1 MNTKHVWMIALLF
14 ALNAVA
20 AGLHTLPSQQLEE
33 SEWQGPLMETGARSN
48 NSSSGC
54 GYDVN
59 HTTLMAYAGMY
70 MYDNDPFA
78 SWISTHCDLIGTPML
93 ITVAINNT
101 SGTVAST
108 NFTYNGS
115 TTGFNGNFN
124 LSAGT
129 LSAGNYSFAASL
141 YYYDNASGWTHVET
155 DSTNI
160 TVMAYTST
168 PCGFQASSATVYTY
182 SNYSGYDVGEDFEGV
197 IATYCAIYNATM
209 MLDWTLHDDDN
220 NQSIDSG
227 SYNWTAMQTQEV
239 HYVTS
244 TALSTASVGN
254 YSFHVEYSWYN
265 NSSTSVEVLDTDS
278 DSFWVYNYTSGGGNQ
293 SSGCGSD
300 PIYATV
306 YAYSD
311 FYAYDLGEDFDGTI
325 STYCAM
331 TNESMML
338 DWVLHDDD
346 NNQSIDSGSFNWTAQ
361 QTSEQHNVTSTSL
374 ATAAEGNYS
383 FTVEFSWYNT
393 TSMAWEVLDSD
404 TDGFFVMNMSSG
416 GGNHSSGPSCSVYAW
431 SQSYAYNIGDNF
443 TGEVDSYC
451 SLNNETLMIEWA
463 IVNTDTNATVDA
475 GNVTWTT
482 TMFSETQNISS
493 TALANQNAGNYSFV
507 AMLSWYNA
515 STMIWT
521 TLDSD
526 SDAFFIWNGST
537 GGGGNHSTGCGSDL
551 AYTMVMTY
559 AASTYN
565 IGDTL
570 YGAIDTVC
578 PVSGQSFMMDWSV
591 YSLDSGYNLTQST
604 FSWTANNSTHY
615 HDVEVANL
623 SEGNWSLTATLYH
636 YNATS
641 MSYTM
646 VDHSMA
652 NFSVFATT
660 QPSIDGSVEVSMT
673 TSNYASGDTVSWLI
687 ESSELVMNEDY
698 HVEWNLVD
706 TMTNT
711 TLLVGN
717 ASWTAYNNLSGE
729 QGNMSSLSDG
739 YYCLDASLYQHVDGY
754 AYWVDFDYACF
765 TVGSTSSGNHSDA
778 FMDID
783 FDYEITQIDDDT
795 IGLAYTVNNS
805 GDWAGSFYYQAY
817 LNPGDIIVDHVYGN
831 VSISGMGVYS
841 DSLTYDIDELV
852 DGAEICIEMAFVN
865 SNGTTEAEGNECL
878 TIDIDDGS
886 NTGNETG
893 NNTGGN
899 TTVDTDG
906 DGVFDQDDLCPNTT
920 AGVMVDEDGCE
931 VITAPT
937 DSDADGVADADDLCP
952 NTPAGTS
959 VDATGCEEVDPV
971 DNNTG
976 GNTTDNNTGN
986 ANVAP
991 TITNVSITPLLPE
1004 MGDTLTCAFTASDD
1018 NGDTVAGTYV
1028 WSVNGTVVADVSNT
1042 LSDGFA
1048 VGDTVTCTV
1057 LVTDGTDSAEQT
1069 ATTVILPEGT
1079 NDVVDEL
1086 EESGLLPSVGTI
1098 GTLVAI
1104 AFGVGLTRRQDD

>member
-20 AGLHTLPSQQLEE
+20 AGLHTLPSQQLAE

-265 NSSTSVEVLDTDS
+265 NSSMSVEVLDTDS

-507 AMLSWYNA
+507 AMLSWYNT